1 MEYGSNSIPDP
12 EEKSHLRQTLE
23 TIEYAIKESWHN
35 DIDAT
40 DHLTELIS
48 IQTNILSSTTFQSYF
63 PSENDFQYF
72 ITRFTE
78 ETITNILR
86 ERPVPGKDGDDIAL
100 TVLTN
105 YILFYTKFYNDQQ
118 LIPLWSKVK
127 FIFNQS
133 ANYFSQGNGH
143 QYGNLIHNPKRDITV
158 EQFNTGI
165 PHIKNEFKVGDRCDI
180 YICNHCDKNEI
191 SKHNFLRGSI
201 VNVDNDNYTVK
212 TDIFPQEITKDKESC
227 FVFNEGVLTYDWE
240 WRLGLKEYDVVDC
253 YHNGRYR
260 PAMVLSVE
268 DVGND
273 NEQPSSL
280 TYSKRC
286 YKIGCRILIDKCSN
300 YKSYAKYYDN
310 GDNIRTDYMQN
321 KYIGESFQFDSDYDF
336 YDLRIQKPNTKL
348 KDTKTFQQQQHS
360 SSSSRYMNANP
371 YFNRGGYTNNT
382 LFPSINTENEDNIIQ
397 TINDNYYTY
406 INEDGSKNYII
417 GKQRDFSYYYT
428 SLLQLFAKHNGYE
441 DIISILT
448 SDKISN
454 ENIYLVFYILNISLP
469 YLHKTYLLDNYT
481 TITQSALKYIDNL
494 SSNEIRNLKKEIS
507 DIIIEVISKIQSRL
521 CINNN
526 NNSANSSNSF
536 NIVDE
541 FTMKIIIKMINSSI
555 FDKRL
560 HGVKLLNDYLKS
572 NKDNNATV
580 TNILQL
586 MKHNNIIQ
594 EIFGVNSHSQII
606 AKSTDIIAVILE
618 RNFLSLDEL
627 MLILSGTQKG
637 DLDGKLTIMNILK
650 ELSHLFSHEQRQ
662 TILCFI
668 YEHIDVSNI
677 KEKEIELICNLSQT
691 SNSNDDVVNAIKF
704 FMGCILKCKVHGDK
718 MNNLLIEKLKDIT
731 KVKGEYMVQVFIT
744 CTKALKDNVNAVMA
758 YKILFSFIH
767 KIIHSYTTSN
777 SEHDVIQ
784 QAYNDYFK
792 DDNDLLKLYKDNCV
806 LYKSQA
812 KHLINTDSNS
822 KLIVDGFT
830 HSDNISIRLAFIT
843 LFTKRPNF
851 NIIDFLIQLLY
862 IDPVCESDRN
872 DFFKFTEKIFDNTN
886 TITLDKSHHIPII
899 TELFK
904 LFSNTELFKINNIT
918 TTSLE
923 VFCITFLYIN
933 IQNRKI
939 IINHDHPR
947 SPFTTSNDNE
957 IEHIL
962 KHSTLQVRP
971 DELNGFDILWSIIFT
986 SNDDAIASDALKL
999 LQDLYNKNN
1008 QSHLLLA
1015 KCTDAIKH
1023 ASTYDNA
1030 FNKYFNIMNKL
1041 FIESESNGVP
1051 TIRAHRDILKERTFT
1066 LRLIYMSAT
1075 PNETVNV
1082 YKNTTLSELKLA
1094 IAKHNACDYNDIT
1107 LEHNRET
1114 IPLNQHCL
1122 PLCKILSLID
1132 NNDNELI
1139 VKLTEHTYVDL
1150 LDPCS
1155 GFATARFEAVL
1166 NEWFDTFSEENER
1179 MTAEKIRD
1187 FTEKVTKGTTTTQY
1201 TKPISVDDER
1211 VRGLLDRYDH
1221 DGKGYITREDFM
1233 HFYITA
1239 AKDKCSLVWNNI
1251 LSMGYRE
1258 NLMKKGE
1265 EVDVDVTKKEVYPR
1279 YVLGNDKE
1287 FLNIVFEVFKNAV
1300 DDDDDDD
1307 DDKKMKLLEFV
1318 NSLCTNEEMYKE
1330 MLMRMDREYTVFD
1343 NGNEVVDLYK
1353 MHIVES
1359 FVEDVKCEEAQTQT
1373 QTQMDMDMIVKWYDV
1388 IDDNK
1393 DVNVN
1398 ELKCKWIDVF
1408 YESGQFVK
1416 LIVYVCGLLHRLS
1429 SENYAESSRIVVMC
1443 LNKAVKLLFTFFTL
1457 TLNNNNVVV
1466 VVHNNEYTN
1475 ITEQHLLQ
1483 LVNELISFIMN
1494 TLNNTVNTNT
1504 NEHVD
1509 IYTCFTLC
1517 VSLIVHKPNLFEHI
1531 INSSDNISCQLLH
1544 DLITICLMSTQQ
1556 QHCVFFIKTLIQYTS
1571 IANDI
1576 AHHNI
1581 VFYLYSMCL
1590 HLFKRILH
1598 SNNTTTTD
1606 NTNTTSF
1613 TLFFDYFTSL
1623 YEIICL
1629 LRINLPSTVVDAY
1642 ITRYGIGSDEFIMNL
1657 YDSVI
1662 DYVLSNNKQNQMIIT
1677 GDLFIGVVKLLI
1689 KGIQNNPSTKT
1700 ALLSKQRNNINIFNE
1715 LIKFVI
1721 PSNDDTTTT
1730 TTTTTAAT
1738 NNDNTVHTHSQTNQ
1752 FIPLHSITTATTAE
1766 LTLLNQKSHI
1776 CKFITALI
1784 DGNAHYSAEYFINNA
1799 QHLSSLLTSLDTSSS
1814 PSLQHETLSTYYKE
1828 LMYHQPDT
1836 PRGRS
1841 EGYVGLKN
1849 LGCICYMNSIMQQL
1863 YMVPT
1868 FRYAILQ
1875 SDDHK
1880 PIETP
1885 SSSSSSFDDNLLHQ
1899 LQRMYTFL
1907 LLSEKEY
1914 YNPKLFCMAYRDI
1927 DGNPTNVVV
1936 QQDSQE
1942 FLNAFCD
1949 KIETHLKETAFKYII
1964 NDVFC
1969 GRTCSQVICDTCK
1982 HVSHRFED
1990 FYDLTLEVKN
2000 INNLNESLDKMV
2012 TPEKIDDFN
2021 CERCKN
2027 KVTITKRTTLATLP
2041 NVLIVHLR
2049 RFWMN
2054 YDEFHTEKINS
2065 MFKFPFEINLKRYCI
2080 EDIMTHTHN
2089 TTNADAT
2096 TVYDSDD
2103 IYYKEDEYYMY
2114 TLKGVTVHMGT
2125 ADGGHYFSYIN
2136 VNRDNT
2142 VISGDDSSET
2152 WLKFN
2157 DSHVSK
2163 FDVKELPEECFGG
2176 SSSSS
2181 RENNGAHG
2189 SMMMHE
2195 FENCQNAYLLIY
2207 ERKAK
2212 TPIRYVYNPQT
2223 QLTTDDNVVK
2233 FDDKTRNAV
2242 LKQHDIS
2249 RKQSY
2254 TSRNELTQALTYK
2267 VFHDVQK
2274 NEHYVYRGFYSL
2286 DKKVPLEYYK
2296 QVQQTNKQFLRK
2308 RNKDKSFHELIKH
2321 IENDFKVHVQQH
2333 PEMIVQLDSD
2343 VKIALCD
2350 VVLNKLFM
2358 LLSSNNDNCCDDSSS
2373 SNSVSV
2379 LNDLNV
2385 YFEVLTSLIDGN
2397 DDNMMKFFAFL
2408 EINSRFGLLAT
2419 LDKTYM
2425 AFIEQLC
2432 LFMENVLEKNITAT
2446 ATTHG
2451 KYAHEVIKLTLS
2463 LFTSSNMNLHSK
2475 TASSQVL
2482 LLPPFYSLL
2491 HKVLKHIDN
2500 AKYEEIQTQFNIIS
2514 FLAKSLVSMYN
2525 EVESHN
2531 NNNTEQHQQCNKY
2544 KQCCD
2549 IIIECLFNF
2558 LMRLYEYNNIQY
2570 ITPQYKLNTN
2580 NNNNSDNS
2588 YIHLNDI
2595 TSILTK
2601 LETDAFLTALS
2612 HLNIPH
2618 YANILYFLYCS
2629 HRNIIQPETT
2639 RILKQIHQHIH
2650 NTTYITQLYTILLTL
2665 LSIKDNKTFEKFI
2678 CILGYPEIN
2687 IEYVNSSE
2695 RIWPLFGYEL
2705 YKRDDKSMYRY
2716 VTSNHV
2722 DKEYSL
2728 LQLFNNEFN
2737 YEMYMKLLTVT
2748 TEHFGL
2754 FKYLYLMPSNAMRFN
2769 NYYEEMVMKCEAYVR
2784 NVSDEDVK
2792 AKMVNDIEE
2801 IKQRNKAYEE
2811 RVVNYVKNESDIHE
2825 ECYELPGW
2833 KGYLTEMIPK
2843 DIVNENIRKLA
2854 EGEGLLFYLFE
2865 YETTF
2870 IEVDLLKPSEALLH
2884 ELEKEMNSCDNNC
2897 NNSNNCNNCN
2907 NEQTTTNNDVNDGDI
2922 QQHPTEEG
2930 IFNTKIQKP
2939 YPKQNPLIL
2948 DISYRGYNEKR
2959 FIKQLTSSTK
2969 HTNTLL
2975 LTFTNPK
2982 HKPTSSSQASPLIR
2996 VSRFTIINNTSKK
3009 GTITFLNKDHRS
3021 SPSSSPFNYF
3031 IPTTVT
3037 DLLVPNAYRDCF
3049 IIHSFHKHLK
3059 HFIHSDTSWSI
3070 KLNIDQPCYSSYSS
3084 Y

>member
-1 MEYGSNSIPDP
+1 MEYESNSIPDP

-23 TIEYAIKESWHN
+23 TIEYAIKQSWHN

-40 DHLTELIS
+40 DQLTELIS
-48 IQTNILSSTTFQSYF
+48 IQTNILSSPSFQSYF

-180 YICNHCDKNEI
+180 YICNHHDKNEI
-191 SKHNFLRGSI
+191 CKHNFLRGCI
-201 VNVDNDNYTVK
+201 VNVDNDSYTVK

-227 FVFNEGVLTYDWE
+227 FVFNEGVLTHDWE

-273 NEQPSSL
+273 NKQSSSTTTT

-321 KYIGESFQFDSDYDF
+321 KYIGESFQFDSDYEF
-336 YDLRIQKPNTKL
+336 YDLRIQQPNTKL
-348 KDTKTFQQQQHS
+348 KDTKTFQQQQ

-382 LFPSINTENEDNIIQ
+382 LFPSINTEDEDNIIQ
-397 TINDNYYTY
+397 TINDNYYIY

-448 SDKISN
+448 NDKISN

-507 DIIIEVISKIQSRL
+507 DIIIEVISKIQFRL

-526 NNSANSSNSF
+526 NSSNTSNNSF
-536 NIVDE
+536 NIIDE

-572 NKDNNATV
+572 NKDNDIIV

-618 RNFLSLDEL
+618 RNFLSPDEL

-668 YEHIDVSNI
+668 YEHIDTTNI
-677 KEKEIELICNLSQT
+677 KEKEIELICNLSQS
-691 SNSNDDVVNAIKF
+691 SNNNDDVVNAIGF

-731 KVKGEYMVQVFIT
+731 KINGEYMVQVFIM

-777 SEHDVIQ
+777 SSEHNVIQ

-792 DDNDLLKLYKDNCV
+792 DDNDLLKLYRDNCV

-812 KHLINTDSNS
+812 KHIINHNSNSNTSS

-843 LFTKRPNF
+843 LFTKRSEF

-872 DFFKFTEKIFDNTN
+872 DFFKFTEKIFDSTN
-886 TITLDKSHHIPII
+886 TISLDKSHYIPII
-899 TELFK
+899 NELFK

-918 TTSLE
+918 STSLE

-933 IQNRKI
+933 IQNHKI

-947 SPFTTSNDNE
+947 SPFTTSTDNE

-1008 QSHLLLA
+1008 QSNLLLA

-1023 ASTYDNA
+1023 SSTYDNA

-1051 TIRAHRDILKERTFT
+1051 TIRAHCDILKERTFT
-1066 LRLIYMSAT
+1066 LKLIYMSAT
-1075 PNETVNV
+1075 PNETVTV

-1094 IAKHNACDYNDIT
+1094 IAKHNTCDYNDIT
-1107 LEHNRET
+1107 LEYNREA
-1114 IPLNQHCL
+1114 IPLNQHCF
-1122 PLCKILSLID
+1122 PLYKILSLLD
-1132 NNDNELI
+1132 NDNELI
-1139 VKLTEHTYVDL
+1139 VKLTERKYVDL
-1150 LDPCS
+1150 LDRS
-1155 GFATARFEAVL
+1155 GKATAKFEAVL
-1166 NEWFDTFSEENER
+1166 NEWFDTFSEDNER

-1187 FTEKVTKGTTTTQY
+1187 FTEKVTKVTTTQY

-1258 NLMKKGE
+1258 NLMKKDE
-1265 EVDVDVTKKEVYPR
+1265 EVEIDVTKKEVYPR

-1287 FLNIVFEVFKNAV
+1287 FLGIVFEVFKNV
-1300 DDDDDDD
+1300 NDD

-1330 MLMRMDREYTVFD
+1330 MLMNMHREYTVFD

-1359 FVEDVKCEEAQTQT
+1359 FVEDVKCEETQT
-1373 QTQMDMDMIVKWYDV
+1373 QMQMDMDMDMIVKWYDV
-1388 IDDNK
+1388 VDDNK
-1393 DVNVN
+1393 DVNVS
-1398 ELKCKWIDVF
+1398 ECKCKWIDVF

-1416 LIVYVCGLLHRLS
+1416 LIAYVCGLLHRLS
-1429 SENYAESSRIVVMC
+1429 SENYVESSRVVVMC

-1457 TLNNNNVVV
+1457 TLNNNNSNNV
-1466 VVHNNEYTN
+1466 VVHNSEYTN
-1475 ITEQHLLQ
+1475 VTEQHLLQ
-1483 LVNELISFIMN
+1483 LVKELISFIMN

-1517 VSLIVHKPNLFEHI
+1517 ISLLVHKPTLFDHI
-1531 INSSDNISCQLLH
+1531 INSNNSNNSIDNISYQLLH

-1581 VFYLYSMCL
+1581 VFYLYSICL

-1598 SNNTTTTD
+1598 SNNTTTTT

-1623 YEIICL
+1623 YEIICV
-1629 LRINLPSTVVDAY
+1629 LRINLPLTVVDTY
-1642 ITRYGIGSDEFIMNL
+1642 ITRYNIGSDEFIMNL

-1700 ALLSKQRNNINIFNE
+1700 ALLSKRRNNINIFNE

-1721 PSNDDTTTT
+1721 PSNDDTPVTTT
-1730 TTTTTAAT
+1730 TT
-1738 NNDNTVHTHSQTNQ
+1738 NDNTQTNQ
-1752 FIPLHSITTATTAE
+1752 YIPLHSITTATTAE
-1766 LTLLNQKSHI
+1766 LTLLNQKSYI

-1784 DGNAHYSAEYFINNA
+1784 DGNASYSAEYFINNA
-1799 QHLSSLLTSLDTSSS
+1799 HHLSELLTSLDTSSS
-1814 PSLQHETLSTYYKE
+1814 PSHAHETLSTYYKE
-1828 LMYHQPDT
+1828 LMYNQPDT

-1880 PIETP
+1880 PIET
-1885 SSSSSSFDDNLLHQ
+1885 SSFDDNLLHQ

-1914 YNPKLFCMAYRDI
+1914 YNPKLFCHAYRDI

-1949 KIETHLKETAFKYII
+1949 KIETHLKETEFKYII

-2000 INNLNESLDKMV
+2000 INTLNESLDKMV

-2021 CERCKN
+2021 CERCKS

-2065 MFKFPFEINLKRYCI
+2065 MFKFPFEINLKKYCI
-2080 EDIMTHTHN
+2080 EDIMTHTQN
-2089 TTNADAT
+2089 TTNA

-2142 VISGDDSSET
+2142 VSTSSGDDNGET

-2181 RENNGAHG
+2181 RENNNAYGHHG
-2189 SMMMHE
+2189 MMMMHE
-2195 FENCQNAYLLIY
+2195 YENCQNAYLLIY

-2212 TPIRYVYNPQT
+2212 TPIRYVYKPQT
-2223 QLTTDDNVVK
+2223 QFNTVNVVM
-2233 FDDKTRNAV
+2233 FDEKTRNAV

-2254 TSRNELTQALTYK
+2254 TSRNELTHALTYK

-2286 DKKVPLEYYK
+2286 DKKVPLVYYK

-2308 RNKDKSFHELIKH
+2308 CNKDKSFHELIKH

-2333 PEMIVQLDSD
+2333 PEMIVQLDSN
-2343 VKIALCD
+2343 VKTTLCD

-2358 LLSSNNDNCCDDSSS
+2358 LLSSNSSDDSSS
-2373 SNSVSV
+2373 NSVVSV

-2397 DDNMMKFFAFL
+2397 ESNMMKFFAFL
-2408 EINSRFGLLAT
+2408 EMNSRFGLLAT

-2432 LFMENVLEKNITAT
+2432 LFMENVLEKNITIE
-2446 ATTHG
+2446 G
-2451 KYAHEVIKLTLS
+2451 CKYAQEVIKLTLS
-2463 LFTSSNMNLHSK
+2463 LFTSSK
-2475 TASSQVL
+2475 TASSSQVM

-2500 AKYEEIQTQFNIIS
+2500 AKYEELQTHFNIIS

-2525 EVESHN
+2525 EVESN
-2531 NNNTEQHQQCNKY
+2531 NNINTEQQQQQCNKY
-2544 KQCCD
+2544 KQCCN

-2558 LMRLYEYNNIQY
+2558 LMQLHEYNNIQY
-2570 ITPQYKLNTN
+2570 IT
-2580 NNNNSDNS
+2580 NNNNSNNSSDNL

-2601 LETDAFLTALS
+2601 LETDAFLHALS
-2612 HLNIPH
+2612 HLNIPQ

-2629 HRNIIQPETT
+2629 NRNIIQPETT

-2650 NTTYITQLYTILLTL
+2650 NTTYITQLYTILITL
-2665 LSIKDNKTFEKFI
+2665 LSIKDNKTLEKFI

-2687 IEYVNSSE
+2687 IEYSNSSE

-2716 VTSNHV
+2716 VTPNHV

-2737 YEMYMKLLTVT
+2737 YEMYMKLLTAT

-2769 NYYEEMVMKCEAYVR
+2769 NYYEEMLMKCEAYVR
-2784 NVSDEDVK
+2784 NVSDDDVK

-2801 IKQRNKAYEE
+2801 IKKRNKAYEE
-2811 RVVNYVKNESDIHE
+2811 RVVNYVKNESGNDVHE

-2884 ELEKEMNSCDNNC
+2884 ELEKEMNNNNNC
-2897 NNSNNCNNCN
+2897 NN
-2907 NEQTTTNNDVNDGDI
+2907 NDNDM
-2922 QQHPTEEG
+2922 QLQLQLQHPTEEG
-2930 IFNTKIQKP
+2930 MFSTKIQKP
-2939 YPKQNPLIL
+2939 YPKQNPLIF
-2948 DISYRGYNEKR
+2948 DISYRGYNEKH

-2969 HTNTLL
+2969 HTNNLL

-2982 HKPTSSSQASPLIR
+2982 HNLSSSPSNTTLIR
-2996 VSRFTIINNTSKK
+2996 ISRFTIINNTSKK
-3009 GTITFLNKDHRS
+3009 GTITFLNKVNP
-3021 SPSSSPFNYF
+3021 PSTASTPLNYF

-3037 DLLVPNAYRDCF
+3037 DLLTPNDYRDCF

>member
-1 MEYGSNSIPDP
+1 MEYGSNSIPDL

-40 DHLTELIS
+40 AQLTELIS
-48 IQTNILSSTTFQSYF
+48 IQTNILSSTSFQSYF

-86 ERPVPGKDGDDIAL
+86 EHPVPGKDGDDIAL

-118 LIPLWSKVK
+118 LILLWSKVK

-180 YICNHCDKNEI
+180 YICNYHDKNEI
-191 SKHNFLRGSI
+191 GKHNFLRGSI
-201 VNVDNDNYTVK
+201 VNVDNNSYTVK
-212 TDIFPQEITKDKESC
+212 TDIFPQEITRDKESC
-227 FVFNEGVLTYDWE
+227 FVFNEGVLTHDWE

-268 DVGND
+268 DVRDDD
-273 NEQPSSL
+273 NEQLLSS
-280 TYSKRC
+280 TTTTTTYYSKRC

-310 GDNIRTDYMQN
+310 GDNIRTDYLQN

-348 KDTKTFQQQQHS
+348 KDTKTSQQQQHS
-360 SSSSRYMNANP
+360 SSSSSLHYMNANP

-382 LFPSINTENEDNIIQ
+382 LFPSINTEDEDNIIQ
-397 TINDNYYTY
+397 SINDNYYIY

-507 DIIIEVISKIQSRL
+507 DIIIEVISKIQFRL

-526 NNSANSSNSF
+526 SNNNTSNNSF

-572 NKDNNATV
+572 NKDNDVIV
-580 TNILQL
+580 TSVLQL

-618 RNFLSLDEL
+618 RNFLSPDEL

-637 DLDGKLTIMNILK
+637 DLDGKLTILNILK

-662 TILCFI
+662 TILCFV
-668 YEHIDVSNI
+668 YEHVDTSNI
-677 KEKEIELICNLSQT
+677 KEKEIELICNLSQS
-691 SNSNDDVVNAIKF
+691 SNNNDDVVNAIDF

-731 KVKGEYMVQVFIT
+731 KIKREYMVQVFMM
-744 CTKALKDNVNAVMA
+744 CAKALKDNVNAVMA

-767 KIIHSYTTSN
+767 KIIHSCTTSN
-777 SEHDVIQ
+777 SSEHNVIQ

-792 DDNDLLKLYKDNCV
+792 DDNDLLKLYKANCV

-812 KHLINTDSNS
+812 KHIINNDSNRNTSS

-843 LFTKRPNF
+843 LFTKRSEF

-886 TITLDKSHHIPII
+886 TISLDKSHYIPII
-899 TELFK
+899 NELFK
-904 LFSNTELFKINNIT
+904 LFSNAELFTINNIT
-918 TTSLE
+918 STSLE

-933 IQNRKI
+933 IQNRNI
-939 IINHDHPR
+939 IINHDQPR
-947 SPFTTSNDNE
+947 SPFTTSTDNE

-1008 QSHLLLA
+1008 QSNLLLA

-1023 ASTYDNA
+1023 SSTYDNA

-1051 TIRAHRDILKERTFT
+1051 TIRAHCDILKERLFT
-1066 LRLIYMSAT
+1066 LKLIYMGAT
-1075 PNETVNV
+1075 PNETVTV

-1094 IAKHNACDYNDIT
+1094 IARHNTCDYDDIT
-1107 LEHNRET
+1107 LEHNSEV
-1114 IPLNQHCL
+1114 IPPNRHCV
-1122 PLCKILSLID
+1122 PLCKILSLSD
-1132 NNDNELI
+1132 NDNELI
-1139 VKLTEHTYVDL
+1139 VKLTTEHKYVDL
-1150 LDPCS
+1150 LDRS
-1155 GFATARFEAVL
+1155 GFATAKFESVL
-1166 NEWFDTFSEENER
+1166 NEWFDTFSEDNER

-1187 FTEKVTKGTTTTQY
+1187 FTEKVTKVVPTQY
-1201 TKPISVDDER
+1201 TKSVSVDDER

-1258 NLMKKGE
+1258 NLMKKDE
-1265 EVDVDVTKKEVYPR
+1265 EVEVDVTEKEVYPR

-1287 FLNIVFEVFKNAV
+1287 FLGIVFEVFKNAG
-1300 DDDDDDD
+1300 DDI
-1307 DDKKMKLLEFV
+1307 DKRMKLLEFV

-1330 MLMRMDREYTVFD
+1330 MLMNMNKEYTVFD

-1359 FVEDVKCEEAQTQT
+1359 FVEDVKCEEAQT
-1373 QTQMDMDMIVKWYDV
+1373 DVDVDVDMIVKWYDV
-1388 IDDNK
+1388 V

-1398 ELKCKWIDVF
+1398 ECKCKWIDVF

-1416 LIVYVCGLLHRLS
+1416 LIAYVCGLLHRLS
-1429 SENYAESSRIVVMC
+1429 SEIYVESSRIVVMC

-1457 TLNNNNVVV
+1457 TLNNNNSNNVAI
-1466 VVHNNEYTN
+1466 HNNEYMN

-1483 LVNELISFIMN
+1483 LVKELISFIMN
-1494 TLNNTVNTNT
+1494 TLNNTVNAKT

-1517 VSLIVHKPNLFEHI
+1517 ISLLVHKPTLFEHI
-1531 INSSDNISCQLLH
+1531 INSNNSNNGIDNISYQLLH
-1544 DLITICLMSTQQ
+1544 DLITICLMSTQP

-1581 VFYLYSMCL
+1581 VFYLYSICL

-1598 SNNTTTTD
+1598 SNNTNTTTTTT

-1623 YEIICL
+1623 YEIICV
-1629 LRINLPSTVVDAY
+1629 LRSNLPSNVVDAY
-1642 ITRYGIGSDEFIMNL
+1642 ITRYNIGSDEFIMNL

-1662 DYVLSNNKQNQMIIT
+1662 DYVLCNNKQNQMIIT

-1689 KGIQNNPSTKT
+1689 KGIQNNPLTKT

-1721 PSNDDTTTT
+1721 PSNDDTP
-1730 TTTTTAAT
+1730 TTTAT
-1738 NNDNTVHTHSQTNQ
+1738 TNDNTVHPPSQTNQ
-1752 FIPLHSITTATTAE
+1752 YIPLHSITTATTAE
-1766 LTLLNQKSHI
+1766 VSLLNQKSHI

-1784 DGNAHYSAEYFINNA
+1784 DGNASYSAEYFINNA
-1799 QHLSSLLTSLDTSSS
+1799 HHLSELLTSLDNSSS
-1814 PSLQHETLSTYYKE
+1814 LPQPHETLSTYYKE
-1828 LMYHQPDT
+1828 LMYNQPDT

-1880 PIETP
+1880 PIET
-1885 SSSSSSFDDNLLHQ
+1885 SSSFDDNLLHQ

-1914 YNPKLFCMAYRDI
+1914 YNPKLFCLAYRDI

-1949 KIETHLKETAFKYII
+1949 KIEAHLKETEFKYII

-1969 GRTCSQVICDTCK
+1969 GRTCSQVICDTCL

-2012 TPEKIDDFN
+2012 APEKIDDFN

-2065 MFKFPFEINLKRYCI
+2065 TFKFPFEINLKKYCI
-2080 EDIMTHTHN
+2080 EDITQN
-2089 TTNADAT
+2089 ATNA

-2142 VISGDDSSET
+2142 ASTSSSGDT

-2163 FDVKELPEECFGG
+2163 FDVKDLPDECFGG
-2176 SSSSS
+2176 SSS
-2181 RENNGAHG
+2181 RENNNGAYGHHHG
-2189 SMMMHE
+2189 MMMMHE
-2195 FENCQNAYLLIY
+2195 VENCQNAYLLIY

-2212 TPIRYVYNPQT
+2212 TPIRYVYTPQT
-2223 QLTTDDNVVK
+2223 QFNTVNVNVVM
-2233 FDDKTRNAV
+2233 FDEKTRNAV

-2249 RKQSY
+2249 RKQSQS
-2254 TSRNELTQALTYK
+2254 SRNELTHALTYK

-2274 NEHYVYRGFYSL
+2274 NEHYVYRGYYSL

-2308 RNKDKSFHELIKH
+2308 CNKDKSFHELIKH
-2321 IENDFKVHVQQH
+2321 IERDFKAHVQQH
-2333 PEMIVQLDSD
+2333 PEMIVQLDSN
-2343 VKIALCD
+2343 VKTTLCD

-2358 LLSSNNDNCCDDSSS
+2358 LLSSNNCDDSSS
-2373 SNSVSV
+2373 DNVMSV

-2385 YFEVLTSLIDGN
+2385 YFEVLTWLIEGN
-2397 DDNMMKFFAFL
+2397 EGNMMKFFAFL
-2408 EINSRFGLLAT
+2408 EMNSRFGLLAT

-2432 LFMENVLEKNITAT
+2432 LFMENVLEKNISTEQCT
-2446 ATTHG
+2446 
-2451 KYAHEVIKLTLS
+2451 YAHEVIKLTLS
-2463 LFTSSNMNLHSK
+2463 LFTSGNMNNTTIS
-2475 TASSQVL
+2475 ASTQVV

-2500 AKYEEIQTQFNIIS
+2500 AKYEEMQTHFNIIS
-2514 FLAKSLVSMYN
+2514 FLAKSLVCMYN
-2525 EVESHN
+2525 EVESNIN
-2531 NNNTEQHQQCNKY
+2531 NINTEQQQQQQCNKY
-2544 KQCCD
+2544 TQCCN

-2558 LMRLYEYNNIQY
+2558 LMRLQEYNSIQY
-2570 ITPQYKLNTN
+2570 IPQQYKLNTT
-2580 NNNNSDNS
+2580 NNNSNNSSDNL

-2601 LETDAFLTALS
+2601 LETDAFLHALS

-2629 HRNIIQPETT
+2629 NRNIIQPETT

-2650 NTTYITQLYTILLTL
+2650 NTTYITQLYTILITL
-2665 LSIKDNKTFEKFI
+2665 LSIKDSKTPEKFI

-2687 IEYVNSSE
+2687 IEYINSSE

-2716 VTSNHV
+2716 VTPNHV

-2728 LQLFNNEFN
+2728 LQFFNNEFN

-2754 FKYLYLMPSNAMRFN
+2754 FKYLYLTPSNAMRFN

-2784 NVSDEDVK
+2784 NVSDDEVK
-2792 AKMVNDIEE
+2792 AKMVDDIEE
-2801 IKQRNKAYEE
+2801 IKKRNKAYEE
-2811 RVVNYVKNESDIHE
+2811 RVVNYIKSESDVHE

-2884 ELEKEMNSCDNNC
+2884 ELEKEMNNN
-2897 NNSNNCNNCN
+2897 NNN
-2907 NEQTTTNNDVNDGDI
+2907 NNDNTTGNDEDNDI
-2922 QQHPTEEG
+2922 QLQLQQPTEEG
-2930 IFNTKIQKP
+2930 IFSTKIQKP
-2939 YPKQNPLIL
+2939 YPKQNPLIFNV
-2948 DISYRGYNEKR
+2948 SYRGYNEKR
-2959 FIKQLTSSTK
+2959 FITQLTSSTK
-2969 HTNTLL
+2969 YTNNLL
-2975 LTFTNPK
+2975 LTFTNPL
-2982 HKPTSSSQASPLIR
+2982 SSPSNTRLIR
-2996 VSRFTIINNTSKK
+2996 ISRFTIINNTSKK
-3009 GTITFLNKDHRS
+3009 GTITFLNKVHTSTS
-3021 SPSSSPFNYF
+3021 STPLNYF
-3031 IPTTVT
+3031 IPNIVT
-3037 DLLVPNAYRDCF
+3037 DLLTPNDYRDCF

-3070 KLNIDQPCYSSYSS
+3070 KLNIDQPSYSSYSP